1 MSIIGICGDNCQ
13 FCPRYVATQN
23 RSAKELEK
31 VKELWVKLG
40 LRDPAFPAQE
50 MACYGCKPE
59 NKCAY
64 SEIRDCANERAVDNC
79 GLCDEYPCGL
89 TNAALER
96 SEELRL
102 RATSVCTPMEMET
115 LKEAFFPK
123 GQNLGQIHLRKN
135 REKKV
140 QRKC

>member
-1 MSIIGICGDNCQ
+1 VSIIGICGDNCQ

-23 RSAKELEK
+23 GSAKELEK

-50 MACYGCKPE
+50 MSWHGCKPE

-64 SEIRDCANERAVDNC
+64 SELRACANERALDNC

-89 TNAALER
+89 INTALER
-96 SEELRL
+96 SEELRFH
-102 RATSVCTPMEMET
+102 ATSVCTPMEMET
-115 LKEAFFPK
+115 LKKAFFSK
-123 GQNLGQIHLRKN
+123 RQNLGQIHLRNNKEIKQTK
-135 REKKV
+135 R
-140 QRKC
+140 